1 MADVGR
7 AQEAV
12 HDGAQARGNGL
23 QPLLDLVGEDL
34 QQVNA
39 LILQHMRSSVPLI
52 PQVAEHIIAAGGKRL
67 RPLLV
72 LAGGRLVGVEND
84 RPLALAACVEFIH
97 TATLLHDD
105 VVDESDLRRGRET
118 AKALFGNQA
127 SVLVGDFLF
136 SRAFQLMVADGSLAV
151 LKLLADTAATLAEGE
166 VHQLMT
172 AHDTDTQEEV
182 YLEVIRA
189 KTAVLFAASC
199 QVGALVAERPPAE
212 VEALRRFGDSLGMAF
227 QLVDDVLDYSPE
239 AAGRGKAMG
248 DDFREGKITLPVI
261 LAFGAGDEAEQRFW
275 RRCLETGEQREGDL
289 EQALALLGK
298 HGALEAAKARARHY
312 AGEAQQALGIFPDSD
327 AKRALRQAVDFTVER
342 LY

>member
-1 MADVGR
+1 MVVRDQA
-7 AQEAV
+7 E
-12 HDGAQARGNGL
+12 ARGDQAASL
-23 QPLLDLVGEDL
+23 QPLLDLVGEEL
-34 QQVNA
+34 KRVNG
-39 LILQHMRSSVPLI
+39 LILEHMQSSVPLI

-72 LAGGRLVGVEND
+72 LAGAKLVGVEND

-172 AHDTDTQEEV
+172 AHDTETDEAA
-182 YLEVIRA
+182 YLQVIRA
-189 KTAVLFAASC
+189 KTAVLFAASA
-199 QVGALVAERPPAE
+199 QVGGLVAERPEEE
-212 VEALRRFGDSLGMAF
+212 VAALRDYGESLGMAF
-227 QLVDDVLDYSPE
+227 QVVDDVLDYLPE
-239 AAGRGKAMG
+239 AQERGKALG
-248 DDFREGKITLPVI
+248 DDFREGKLTLPVI
-261 LAFGAGDEAEQRFW
+261 LAFQAGDEEEKAFW
-275 RRCLETGEQREGDL
+275 RRCLEEGDQREGDL
-289 EQALALLGK
+289 ERALELLQR
-298 HGALEAAKARARHY
+298 HGSLEAAKQKARNYGEKAR
-312 AGEAQQALGIFPDSD
+312 
-327 AKRALRQAVDFTVER
+327 RALELFPACPARRALEEAVSFTVER
-342 LY
+342 LF